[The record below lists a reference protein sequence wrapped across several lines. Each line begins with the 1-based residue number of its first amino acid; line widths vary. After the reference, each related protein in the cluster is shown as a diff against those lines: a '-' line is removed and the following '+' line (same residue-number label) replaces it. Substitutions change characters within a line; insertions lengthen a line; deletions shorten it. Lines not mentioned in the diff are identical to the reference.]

1 MSGDHSFDVERA
13 SELLSVLSNPKRLE
27 IFELIGQR
35 EWDVNSLAQKLNM
48 SQSSLSQ
55 HLKKM
60 RDLKVV
66 SARRDAQ
73 TVYYSS
79 QNEGV
84 ATILAALTQIFASRK
99 TVEPAT

>member
-27 IFELIGQR
+27 IFELTGQR
-35 EWDVNSLAQKLNM
+35 EWDVNSLARKLNM

-66 SARRDAQ
+66 SARREAQ

-79 QNEGV
+79 QNESV
-84 ATILAALTQIFASRK
+84 ATILASLTQIFASRK
-99 TVEPAT
+99 TVGPAT

>member
-1 MSGDHSFDVERA
+1 MSCDHSFDVERA

-27 IFELIGQR
+27 IFELISQR
-35 EWDVNSLAQKLNM
+35 EWDVNSLARKLNM

-66 SARRDAQ
+66 SARRDARA
-73 TVYYSS
+73 VYYSS
-79 QNEGV
+79 QNESV
-84 ATILAALTQIFASRK
+84 STILASLTQIFASGK

>member
-35 EWDVNSLAQKLNM
+35 EWDVNSLARKLNM

-60 RDLKVV
+60 RDLNVV
-66 SARRDAQ
+66 SARREAQ

-79 QNEGV
+79 QNESV
-84 ATILAALTQIFASRK
+84 AAILASLTQIFVACR

>member
-13 SELLSVLSNPKRLE
+13 SELLSLLSNPKRLE

-35 EWDVNSLAQKLNM
+35 EWDVNSLADKRNM
-48 SQSSLSQ
+48 CQSSLSQ

-66 SARRDAQ
+66 STRRDAR

-79 QNEGV
+79 
-84 ATILAALTQIFASRK
+84 
-99 TVEPAT
+99 